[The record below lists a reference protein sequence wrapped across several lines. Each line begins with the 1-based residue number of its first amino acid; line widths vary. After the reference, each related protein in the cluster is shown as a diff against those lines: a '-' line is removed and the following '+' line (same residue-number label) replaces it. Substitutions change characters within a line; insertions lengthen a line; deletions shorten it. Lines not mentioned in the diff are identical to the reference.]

1 MPARRVLLLS
11 RERFYGG
18 FASCFI
24 PWPWK
29 FLKHVLNSSLDCT
42 LIWIAEYVLGDFVFS
57 MAGRSVYGMLYTFIE
72 HSIYKCDRLDWT
84 RPPRASMRKK
94 RVTLSYL
101 YYSTN
106 HVLLDDVN
114 QSFISWILLKCLNR
128 FVMLLETSH
137 NAHSSLVWNWRCV
150 TFSEWKQTA
159 PRPQIVNCKLINSAI
174 IPIMAQ
180 SIPLRDDTKNGCV
193 AD

>member
-1 MPARRVLLLS
+1 MYWTLRSTV
-11 RERFYGG
+11 
-18 FASCFI
+18 
-24 PWPWK
+24 PWSELQSTFWGILYLVWPGAV
-29 FLKHVLNSSLDCT
+29 FTVCCT
-42 LIWIAEYVLGDFVFS
+42 LSLNIL
-57 MAGRSVYGMLYTFIE
+57 
-72 HSIYKCDRLDWT
+72 IYKCDRLDWT

-106 HVLLDDVN
+106 HLLLDDVN
-114 QSFISWILLKCLNR
+114 QSFISWTLLKCLNR